1 MVFCDLRETEKSR
14 NREDGRSS
22 TRLAIVQ
29 KKRRQMSSLSHFVD
43 LEGNGSVYS
52 LCHYSYDN
60 ETGGG
65 GGLEAARGI
74 LLHSHPSTQGQGL
87 KRKKE
92 KRTIRLPEEFPRNSF
107 TVEYKELIKFSIL
120 MIVLFM

>member
-60 ETGGG
+60 ETGEGG
-65 GGLEAARGI
+65 GEVLKLPGGF
-74 LLHSHPSTQGQGL
+74 SSTL
-87 KRKKE
+87 TPPPKVKDSKE
-92 KRTIRLPEEFPRNSF
+92 KKKKGGLDFRKSF
-107 TVEYKELIKFSIL
+107 HGTRSRSNIKN
-120 MIVLFM
+120 

>member
-65 GGLEAARGI
+65 EVLKLPGGF
-74 LLHSHPSTQGQGL
+74 SSTL
-87 KRKKE
+87 TPPPKVKDSKEKKKKKE
-92 KRTIRLPEEFPRNSF
+92 D
-107 TVEYKELIKFSIL
+107 
-120 MIVLFM
+120 